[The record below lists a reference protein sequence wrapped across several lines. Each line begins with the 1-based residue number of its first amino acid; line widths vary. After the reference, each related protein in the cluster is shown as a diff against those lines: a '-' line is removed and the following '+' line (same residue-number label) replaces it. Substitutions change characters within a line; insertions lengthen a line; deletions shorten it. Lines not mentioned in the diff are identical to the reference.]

1 MHQFWRNIF
10 ESIKQTC
17 SVKKENNKS
26 QSLIIY
32 MQNNKKSRVELKR
45 NRSIPQNLQKP
56 KELMQQVLQ
65 ERKK

>member
-1 MHQFWRNIF
+1 
-10 ESIKQTC
+10 
-17 SVKKENNKS
+17 
-26 QSLIIY
+26 

>member
-1 MHQFWRNIF
+1 MHQIWQNIF
-10 ESIKQTC
+10 GSIKQTC